1 MSVKMK
7 VNYPKV
13 KQDSSNRVYV
23 DFIHNDKRY
32 RLFNGSKIN
41 CNIYPNSYPLNKR
54 IAIAN
59 TLASEVYNFL
69 CSGKCISQFQKSK
82 LIKPNMT
89 DMDYLDV
96 ALEKKLKENHS
107 DKYKS
112 MLRFVHRGLSKVVV
126 NQNITLKDINRM
138 LFKYSSGVS
147 FNTVKRHL
155 NVLLNE
161 AVRFGM
167 ESNPMIEIK
176 SKKTKAR
183 LHKPF
188 DNINEILTSI
198 KEYNKQLY
206 LCCLMTY
213 GCLLR
218 PHREIRELTWSDFS
232 DDLKYIH
239 LSGSR
244 NKSGRNRIVPVP
256 TYVREIL
263 VKGEPHHNIFSGK
276 PQPLNQ
282 DYFKTLWSRFKR
294 QSNALE
300 QGQTLYSFRHSG
312 AIEIFKRTGSI
323 TKLQKAM
330 GHSSINV
337 SLTYLRGL
345 EIAELKEEDMPI
357 IK

>member
-1 MSVKMK
+1 MSNFK
-7 VNYPKV
+7 VSIGASKSQSIIIIYYNET
-13 KQDSSNRVYV
+13 R
-23 DFIHNDKRY
+23 HRY
-32 RLFNGSKIN
+32 WNGNAIN
-41 CNIYPNSYPLNKR
+41 
-54 IAIAN
+54 
-59 TLASEVYNFL
+59 
-69 CSGKCISQFQKSK
+69 
-82 LIKPNMT
+82 
-89 DMDYLDV
+89 
-96 ALEKKLKENHS
+96 
-107 DKYKS
+107 
-112 MLRFVHRGLSKVVV
+112 V
-126 NQNITLKDINRM
+126 N
-138 LFKYSSGVS
+138 
-147 FNTVKRHL
+147 
-155 NVLLNE
+155 
-161 AVRFGM
+161 
-167 ESNPMIEIK
+167 IK
-176 SKKTKAR
+176 SKDNPSLLKAAFELKLREGWRPEPKKREVKEVPVTVVKALKQGVEMKIKQGCSERFIKDAKRIVTLWKRYESEQHLKNLTLDKLQPLHIKNFLVRPNWSAKTQRTVKSTLSPLLTEFKPHLVQSVKLKKPNST

-188 DNINEILTSI
+188 DNINEILQDI
-198 KEYNKQLY
+198 KAYNKQLH

-256 TYVREIL
+256 SYIRELLI
-263 VKGEPHHNIFSGK
+263 KGERHYNIFSNK

-294 QSNALE
+294 QSNILE

-330 GHSSINV
+330 GHSSINI

-345 EIAELKEEDMPI
+345 EIAELKEEDMPMV
-357 IK
+357 

>member
-1 MSVKMK
+1 MNKFKVSIGASKSQSIIIIYYNEIRHRYWNGNTINVNIKSKDNPTLLKAAFELKLREGWRPKPKKREVKEVPVTVVKALKQGVDM
-7 VNYPKV
+7 KV
-13 KQDSSNRVYV
+13 KQGCSER
-23 DFIHNDKRY
+23 FIKDA
-32 RLFNGSKIN
+32 
-41 CNIYPNSYPLNKR
+41 KR
-54 IAIAN
+54 IV
-59 TLASEVYNFL
+59 TLWRRYESEQHLKSLTLDKLQPSHIKNFL
-69 CSGKCISQFQKSK
+69 VRPNWSAKTQRTVKST
-82 LIKPNMT
+82 LSPLLTEFKPH
-89 DMDYLDV
+89 LV
-96 ALEKKLKENHS
+96 QSVKLKKPTS
-107 DKYKS
+107 
-112 MLRFVHRGLSKVVV
+112 
-126 NQNITLKDINRM
+126 T
-138 LFKYSSGVS
+138 
-147 FNTVKRHL
+147 
-155 NVLLNE
+155 
-161 AVRFGM
+161 
-167 ESNPMIEIK
+167 
-176 SKKTKAR
+176 

-188 DNINEILTSI
+188 ENINEILTSI
-198 KEYNKQLY
+198 KAYNKQLY

-239 LSGSR
+239 LSGNR

-256 TYVREIL
+256 TYIRDIL

-294 QSNALE
+294 QSKILE
-300 QGQTLYSFRHSG
+300 QGQTLYSFRHTG

-345 EIAELKEEDMPI
+345 EIAELKEEDMPMV
-357 IK
+357 